1 MEAALRQSTDP
12 SVALR
17 YAADMFM
24 GGRFSELIHTMVKVY
39 VLHVHRAD
47 MTWMTQCH
55 DWIQRVSELKQQF
68 PTDHSKWQKNTSIRD
83 ELCQLVTRLVRA
95 PKQFYLEY
103 LEEWGIRWP
112 DGHEAPRRETQAKKK
127 SDATIAMIMQ
137 MVQNDPSERERVKH
151 LIQMNNESYDE
162 SHAIWQQIRSCFEQ
176 IVTFRSRTLSVSS
189 SSSSSA
195 SYQEEAEHESLD
207 GQIQTFFYL
216 MKSLLFDAHRQ
227 FGKHHTSLTNHH
239 LWTLLQDAQD
249 QMVPTQG
256 SEFEQV
262 LQWATPDRALQTS
275 AFLVACMI
283 TFSWIKHQQ
292 TTKKMQQS
300 GNRGYRQAMQIRQSL
315 LQVTE
320 EKSSM
325 TPQESSVAAALHLHL
340 PLPIID
346 PATHHEYE
354 KQLGTCYSLQS
365 THGGR
370 HESSSSWVKNTMTLP
385 L

>member
-39 VLHVHRAD
+39 VLYVHRSD
-47 MTWMTQCH
+47 MTWMTQCN

-68 PTDHSKWQKNTSIRD
+68 PADHSKWQRNTSIRD

-95 PKQFYLEY
+95 PKQFYIEY

-112 DGHEAPRRETQAKKK
+112 DGDTTPQSAKRQTVAKKK
-127 SDATIAMIMQ
+127 SDATISMILQ
-137 MVQNDPSERERVKH
+137 MVRHDPNERERVKH
-151 LIQMNNESYDE
+151 LIQMNNESYEE
-162 SHAIWQQIRSCFEQ
+162 SHMIWERISECFDQIM
-176 IVTFRSRTLSVSS
+176 TYATRTTTSTSS
-189 SSSSSA
+189 SSRSA
-195 SYQEEAEHESLD
+195 SYQEEAEQESLD

-227 FGKHHTSLTNHH
+227 FGKQHVSLTNHH

-249 QMVPTQG
+249 KMVPTQG
-256 SEFEQV
+256 TEFEQV
-262 LQWATPDRALQTS
+262 LQWATPDRPLQTS

-283 TFSWIKHQQ
+283 TFSWIKHRQ
-292 TTKKMQQS
+292 TSTKKHPHTAA
-300 GNRGYRQAMQIRQSL
+300 GYRQAMQIRQSL
-315 LQVTE
+315 LQLQSEQQAPTL
-320 EKSSM
+320 SS
-325 TPQESSVAAALHLHL
+325 SSLPALPAL
-340 PLPIID
+340 PFID

-370 HESSSSWVKNTMTLP
+370 NETSASWVKQSLTVP